1 MLCRAAEAIGLPGV
15 GRVPIMRAVDVER
28 DHSVV
33 GTPESRPPEPQL
45 PVLRFGLKQLF
56 WWVTGL
62 CVLLGLLVAVPYGLP
77 PLALLLAVA
86 VVVLHVLSTAI
97 GNRLGTHAN
106 DRRAW
111 EANLGPEDR
120 PPAAVPGPVSAEPQ
134 RRSPLHG
141 RDQPLRRMRVC
152 LTVGAVLGGLLGLVA
167 LSVTIGD
174 RTTVVGIL
182 VGAASTAVVGGWVAF
197 VAASAWS
204 IFQQGWREAVAEHG
218 RDRRDRRGDREVS

>member
-1 MLCRAAEAIGLPGV
+1 L
-15 GRVPIMRAVDVER
+15 
-28 DHSVV
+28 S
-33 GTPESRPPEPQL
+33 EPQL
-45 PVLRFGLKQLF
+45 PVLRFGLRQLF

-62 CVLLGLLVAVPYGLP
+62 CLLLGALVAVPFGLP
-77 PLALLLAVA
+77 PLALLLAVS

-97 GNRLGTHAN
+97 GHRLGAHAQE
-106 DRRAW
+106 RRAW
-111 EANLGPEDR
+111 ESKFDPDER
-120 PPAAVPGPVSAEPQ
+120 PPGRLPVSVPAVPE

-197 VAASAWS
+197 VGASAWS
-204 IFQQGWREAVAEHG
+204 IFQQGWRDAVAEHG
-218 RDRRDRRGDREVS
+218 RDRPQHRDVS